1 MQNKVHSNSKQI
13 IKTNYKTI
21 LYLFGAPLKETAH
34 MSFLTTNKNKGS
46 VMQNSKQ
53 FKRNYQANKAATI
66 ITKKINGNTIKQ
78 DRIMMLERKITEI
91 HQKVN
96 SIISLKKLQLENQQT
111 Y

>member
-1 MQNKVHSNSKQI
+1 
-13 IKTNYKTI
+13 
-21 LYLFGAPLKETAH
+21 
-34 MSFLTTNKNKGS
+34 MSFLTTNKNKDG

>member
-1 MQNKVHSNSKQI
+1 
-13 IKTNYKTI
+13 
-21 LYLFGAPLKETAH
+21 
-34 MSFLTTNKNKGS
+34 MSFLTTNKNKDG

-96 SIISLKKLQLENQQT
+96 SIICLKKLQLENQQT

>member
-1 MQNKVHSNSKQI
+1 
-13 IKTNYKTI
+13 
-21 LYLFGAPLKETAH
+21 
-34 MSFLTTNKNKGS
+34 MSFLTTNKNKDG

-91 HQKVN
+91 HQMVN